1 MGSLSGEEEVEF
13 FCSVAHNIFNI
24 QHFERMKMAV
34 DPFPSP
40 ALSKSQKRRAE
51 RKACKEK
58 AKAAQEQQTADLIE
72 MVHTAKVFSDRN
84 FQASVDR
91 R

>member
-13 FCSVAHNIFNI
+13 FCQLHTIYSIYNILS
-24 QHFERMKMAV
+24 EWKMAV

-58 AKAAQEQQTADLIE
+58 AKAAQEQQTADPIE